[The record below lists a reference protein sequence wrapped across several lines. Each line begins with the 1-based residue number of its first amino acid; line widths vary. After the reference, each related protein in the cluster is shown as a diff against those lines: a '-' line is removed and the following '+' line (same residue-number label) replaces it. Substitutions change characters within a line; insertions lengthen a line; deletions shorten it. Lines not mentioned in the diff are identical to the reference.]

1 MMSVSELCITG
12 ILAGSLA
19 GPRTSTHSPSERRP
33 GAWWSWRGAG
43 GSTVTVTHHN
53 ITSQTFSENVVA
65 NIHKAVEEKQWQW
78 GLRLCDMIL
87 DGQEEEEL
95 EEVRG
100 LRSECL
106 KELAAREVSAPGRN
120 WYRTEDMVMAGLEI
134 KPSKQARAARV
145 MGSDMR

>member
-1 MMSVSELCITG
+1 MGAL
-12 ILAGSLA
+12 SLSLM
-19 GPRTSTHSPSERRP
+19 T
-33 GAWWSWRGAG
+33 
-43 GSTVTVTHHN
+43 
-53 ITSQTFSENVVA
+53 ICTSQTFSENVVA

-134 KPSKQARAARV
+134 KPSKQARAAHRAHPGWGGGGRTV
-145 MGSDMR
+145 PP